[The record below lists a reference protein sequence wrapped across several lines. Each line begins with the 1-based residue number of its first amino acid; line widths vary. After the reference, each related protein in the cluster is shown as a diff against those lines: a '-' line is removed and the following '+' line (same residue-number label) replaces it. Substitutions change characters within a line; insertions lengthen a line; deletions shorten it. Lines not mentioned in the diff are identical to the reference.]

1 MIIIVL
7 NVKHTQSI
15 KNIRLPVLI
24 SYSKILY
31 DAMVDFAA
39 VTGSSVLGHC
49 VHLLWLL
56 SALAIVIQEVHK

>member
-24 SYSKILY
+24 SYSKFLY

-39 VTGSSVLGHC
+39 VTGSSVLGH
-49 VHLLWLL
+49 
-56 SALAIVIQEVHK
+56 